1 MPEVLVFKNDHRG
14 KLEIR
19 RFHRVFLTQ
28 RFIFFIHIIKEQ
40 TFDQQ
45 ADMIKQALNSY
56 YLFRIT
62 KNWPRLN
69 KEADLC
75 ENMRAN
81 L

>member
-14 KLEIR
+14 KLKIR
-19 RFHRVFLTQ
+19 RFPPSFLTQ
-28 RFIFFIHIIKEQ
+28 RLIFFIHIIKEQ
-40 TFDQQ
+40 TFDHQ

-56 YLFRIT
+56 YLFRIA

-69 KEADLC
+69 KEEDLC
-75 ENMRAN
+75 ENMRSN